1 MDEMENEKK
10 LKSAEVTRKC
20 FFLLPSATHSLSRN
34 MLCMFFL
41 PLNCT
46 HQSVISCSTIVAAFS
61 FLSLLSPAESF
72 SFLLF
77 YTFKAQDTQ
86 VRSHNS
92 IRFCCTTVL
101 SSHEYTQR
109 NRQFFFLLCCVFV
122 FILRCCFFERKQK
135 NQLCSMLNAQSAVC
149 RLVIKYEKCK
159 RAQRSD

>member
-1 MDEMENEKK
+1 M
-10 LKSAEVTRKC
+10 C
-20 FFLLPSATHSLSRN
+20 FTSSLSDTFT
-34 MLCMFFL
+34 LAQYSIHIFFS

-46 HQSVISCSTIVAAFS
+46 HHSVISCSTIGAAFS